1 MGWIIAA
8 LALAIVETQ
17 TTVLVA
23 AMLAGGAVAGAAA
36 AASGANGVVQVGAF
50 ALVSALL
57 LLVVRPVARRHLR
70 TPSELR
76 TGVDALI
83 GRDAEVLDRVDQ
95 RDGRVKIGGEVW
107 SARSLNPD
115 AAFEVGQTVQVLVI
129 EGATALVA

>member
-1 MGWIIAA
+1 MGWVVAA
-8 LALAIVETQ
+8 LVLAIVETQ
-17 TTVLVA
+17 TTALVA
-23 AMLAGGAVAGAAA
+23 AMLAGGAVAGAATA
-36 AASGANGVVQVGAF
+36 ALGGNAVVQVGAF

-70 TPSELR
+70 THTHLR

-83 GRDAEVLDRVDQ
+83 GRDAEVVARVDQ

-107 SARSLNPD
+107 SARSLSPD
-115 AAFEVGQTVQVLVI
+115 AVHEVGQTVQVLVI

>member
-1 MGWIIAA
+1 MIAA

-23 AMLAGGAVAGAAA
+23 AMLAGGAVAGAAT
-36 AASGANGVVQVGAF
+36 ASLGGNGVLQVGAF

-70 TPSELR
+70 TPSALR
-76 TGVDALI
+76 TGIDALI

-95 RDGRVKIGGEVW
+95 HDGRVKIGGEVW
-107 SARSLNPD
+107 SARSLDPD
-115 AAFEVGQTVQVLVI
+115 AVHEVGQTVQVLVI